1 MRLRFSPLLAAALL
15 APAPLAA
22 QVLNRPERAAD
33 VVERTTDTSHS
44 SQSLTVSLNVM
55 GGYDRNDTES
65 FVGGPDLP
73 VLFESSSSGTVDGGL
88 AYSRSQG
95 TRTLGLAFN
104 GTGTFYSGDLI
115 QAGPARAFNGGLTF
129 STPMGRA
136 ARFSFEER
144 LMYDSLYSLGAFDD
158 IGLEQPIGELP
169 VGGPTQGVA
178 EIGSISSDS
187 NVGLQYNLGR
197 RSALSGSYGYVRR
210 VYSGISTGD
219 LSSQRATVALSRQLR
234 RTTGMN
240 VSYGYSSGDYAPLV
254 GGGGTRPLVG
264 HFVQGG
270 FNVTKRLS
278 PRRAVQFSFGVGA
291 TRADAVTGDDDINYT
306 FWAPSANM
314 QARVDLVRTWALS
327 TNYSRG
333 TTALSGLTREA
344 YSSDAFG
351 LSVGGQVGRVDL
363 VFTTGAARG
372 ATGAGAAVTSD
383 YMTYTTAVQLGVP
396 ITKRLSGVVQYSLY
410 SYEVSGNAELP
421 SALPSSFSRSAI
433 RAGLSVRL
441 PIIEPRAA
449 R

>member
-1 MRLRFSPLLAAALL
+1 MRLRFAPLLSAALL
-15 APAPLAA
+15 VPAPLAA

-33 VVERTTDTSHS
+33 VVARTTDRSHS
-44 SQSLTVSLNVM
+44 SQSLSVSLNVM
-55 GGYDRNDTES
+55 GGYDRNDTEN
-65 FVGGPDLP
+65 FVEGPDLP
-73 VLFESSSSGTVDGGL
+73 VLFQSSSSGTVDGGL

-95 TRTLGLAFN
+95 TRTLGIAFN

-115 QAGPARAFNGGLTF
+115 QAGPARAFNGGITF
-129 STPMGRA
+129 STPMGDA
-136 ARFSFEER
+136 ARFSVEER

-158 IGLEQPIGELP
+158 LALEAPLGELP

-187 NVGLQYNLGR
+187 NVGLQYRLGR
-197 RSALSGSYGYVRR
+197 RSTLSGSYGYVRR

-219 LSSQRATVALSRQLR
+219 ISSNRATVALSRQIK

-270 FNVTKRLS
+270 FDVTKRLS
-278 PRRAVQFSFGVGA
+278 PRRALQMSFGVGA

-306 FWAPSANM
+306 FWAPSATA

-327 TNYSRG
+327 ANYSRG

-351 LSVGGQVGRVDL
+351 LSVGGQVKRVDL

-383 YMTYTTAVQLGVP
+383 YVTYTTAMQVGIP
-396 ITKRLSGVVQYSLY
+396 ITRRLSGVVQYSLY
-410 SYEVSGNAELP
+410 SYEVSGNAEIP
-421 SALPSSFSRSAI
+421 SALPNSFSRSAI